1 MWLTNNILKAVK
13 LNIGAFIIFNRVLG
27 GAIILEL
34 TSPKPA
40 QSKP

>member
-27 GAIILEL
+27 GAISLKPETL
-34 TSPKPA
+34 NPNPKP
-40 QSKP
+40 